1 MIHIY
6 EPTCRQHSHEVC
18 NAGFLDLFSKA
29 FPNERIIFYS
39 HSTHILCIKHELS
52 LNNKLRKYNISFKK
66 ISFSNEENFWS
77 FLEKYFFFLKE
88 KKKWKKKKNNK
99 IIFLSYN
106 KSLLKILK
114 LLFREGSR
122 ARVSLLLV
130 THGILEE
137 INKNRSFM
145 NPRENFK
152 NPELFFI
159 KLINKIASPTIL
171 LNLVYRKTK
180 EIFLRF
186 ISIPYLLILPNLKV
200 LLTSFNPPF
209 CRYILHSEHI
219 QKELINYKELK
230 SLNTSVIPM
239 PVIMKNMNFAQ
250 IKKKVIFGIIG
261 YGLPSALLKLLNLL
275 DRKSILA
282 DYEIRLIGMQPSATL
297 FEKYSKVIVSRSS
310 VNHNILT
317 RSEMEQDIKDVNMQI
332 ILYPNNSYELSQS
345 LSIFEALRYNK
356 PIIHINNPCINFY
369 NDSKSPIGLKCQTLE
384 DMAKTIK
391 KLVENKKNTLSLLKI
406 YEKNLISIRKKYST
420 FSSIAH
426 LNFIYKDIDRKNQ
439 VLNR

>member
-18 NAGFLDLFSKA
+18 NAGFLDLFLKA

-39 HSTHILCIKHELS
+39 HETHILCIKHELS
-52 LNNKLRKYNISFKK
+52 LDNKLRKYNISFKK
-66 ISFSNEENFWS
+66 ISFSNQENFWS

-137 INKNRSFM
+137 INKSTSFI
-145 NPRENFK
+145 NPRDNFT
-152 NPELFFI
+152 NPEPFFI
-159 KLINKIASPTIL
+159 RLINKIASPSIL
-171 LNLVYRKTK
+171 LSLVYRKTK
-180 EIFLRF
+180 EILLRI
-186 ISIPYLLILPNLKV
+186 ISIPYLLILPNFKV
-200 LLTSFNPPF
+200 LLTSFNPTF
-209 CRYILHSEHI
+209 CRYVLHSEHI
-219 QKELINYKELK
+219 QKELNNYKELK

-261 YGLPSALLKLLNLL
+261 YGLPSALLKLLDLL
-275 DRKSILA
+275 DRKRILGA
-282 DYEIRLIGMQPSATL
+282 YEIRLIGMQPSAAL

-310 VNHNILT
+310 FNHNILT

-332 ILYPNNSYELSQS
+332 ILYPNNSYKLSQS

-356 PIIHINNPCINFY
+356 PIIHINNPCINPY
-369 NDSKSPIGLKCQTLE
+369 NNSKNPIGLKFQTLE
-384 DMAKTIK
+384 DMANTIK
-391 KLVENKKNTLSLLKI
+391 KLVENKNYATNLLKI
-406 YEKNLISIRKKYST
+406 FEKSLMSVRKQYSIN
-420 FSSIAH
+420 SSIAR
-426 LNFIYKDIDRKNQ
+426 LKSIYKNINKK
-439 VLNR
+439 